1 MSSNTNI
8 GNTPVNQ
15 GYVQLIHMGET
26 GGIDGT
32 LRALYDGDGTASDLL
47 IASNKVKI
55 GTTLYIGSDTLAEYI
70 QDTVGAMFTGNTE
83 TNITVTYQDTDGTID
98 LVSSGE
104 VTLTGSET
112 LTNKTLTAPVLTGV
126 TQGADITLSGDL
138 TVNGTTITV
147 DQTNLDVSDNIIGL
161 NRGASSNA
169 NDSGLI
175 IERGST
181 GDNAAIIWDESAN
194 KFTLGTTTSTPSAT
208 GDLTI
213 STGTLVA
220 NLEGN
225 VTGSASLNLLKSS
238 NLSDL
243 ASASTARS
251 NLGLVIGTNVQAY
264 NSTLATVAGGTYTGD
279 DSITTL
285 GTIGTG
291 VWNGTAIASA
301 YLDADT
307 AHLSGTQTFSGA
319 KTFSSTIT
327 GSITGNAGTATKWAS
342 GVDINLTGPITG
354 TTNLTLDGSADRNIA
369 TTIADNSIT
378 LGTHTVGNY
387 MAQVSASTGISVSHT
402 QGEGSTA
409 TISTNDSAIVHD
421 NLSGFLEAEHVDWAG
436 ASAGTIHA
444 SNYVDN
450 NTNQLT
456 TFTATDGT
464 NSVSIAQ
471 GKYWKFVDGPGV
483 DVAFTDH
490 NGGGSGDPFDLT
502 FKLDLSTVDPLVDT
516 LESGDSL
523 LVHNADEG
531 TALAPIS
538 EIQSALSIPSIS
550 GTNDGVV
557 TKNPNNTLTAESAL
571 TFDGSSLN
579 VNGQLYGGF
588 GSKTTG
594 GTADWNHSTNAR
606 SGNGY
611 TLLLN
616 GATNGPTTA
625 SNATNNSYYHT
636 LNFEYASYD
645 GDANMTQ
652 LGIPYSFSTSLYG
665 VRPVI
670 RSRYGG
676 TWSSWNSLITGNS
689 AGQVLGAFGTAAAPS
704 YSFATDATLDTDT
717 GMYRAGANALGFST
731 GGTERLRIKSD
742 GKIGINGD
750 TTDAFFRINSTSSQN
765 GFKIIGSAA
774 RAASRYAIHI
784 DDNDTNSRGSVRI
797 DTASGPSL
805 TTTGSVGIGTS
816 DVATNYKMIVKRAT
830 NCNLGVGLQGGEL
843 SLEAFNDAVNA
854 SVPFRLYGSEF
865 NMLGGNVGIGTESP
879 STKLDIGGAPDGRTI
894 TFDQSGRINGLG
906 SYFHTSATDSQLW
919 FYVSDGGTNGDTNIR
934 MKLFADGR
942 LKLTNSNNVDMLLAK
957 ATQMGY
963 SSSYRALVIGETSGN
978 FTNCIGYDPSGNS
991 SGSFTGD
998 GREVI
1003 FRNGA
1008 EFTTPNSANNG
1019 FHNDILV
1026 LKDGNVGIG
1035 TANTGWDGD
1044 ADNLVIGSGS
1054 GNNGMTIY
1062 AGSTSFSQINFADSN
1077 GGAGRY
1083 TGVLR
1088 YTHSNNSMSF
1098 HTNDGVEAVRID
1110 SSQDAHFDQDVI
1122 AYSSTP
1128 SDIRLK
1134 ENFTKIDNGLDV
1146 VSKLEGHTFNWKKGG
1161 DRLSA
1166 GFKAQEVEKILPH
1179 LVNEKKLPLHSDD
1192 DKEYKILRYEE
1203 IIPYLVEA
1211 IKEQQEQINELR
1223 KGNFVIETGD

>member
-571 TFDGSSLN
+571 TFDGSTLALTGDLN
-579 VNGQLYGGF
+579 V
-588 GSKTTG
+588 GSGDFFVDDSTG
-594 GTADWNHSTNAR
+594 RTGIGTANPGYKLSVENELNVFS
-606 SGNGY
+606 SG
-611 TLLLN
+611 
-616 GATNGPTTA
+616 
-625 SNATNNSYYHT
+625 
-636 LNFEYASYD
+636 
-645 GDANMTQ
+645 
-652 LGIPYSFSTSLYG
+652 
-665 VRPVI
+665 
-670 RSRYGG
+670 
-676 TWSSWNSLITGNS
+676 
-689 AGQVLGAFGTAAAPS
+689 
-704 YSFATDATLDTDT
+704 
-717 GMYRAGANALGFST
+717 
-731 GGTERLRIKSD
+731 
-742 GKIGINGD
+742 
-750 TTDAFFRINSTSSQN
+750 
-765 GFKIIGSAA
+765 
-774 RAASRYAIHI
+774 
-784 DDNDTNSRGSVRI
+784 
-797 DTASGPSL
+797 DTASPKIEGHLLRVTDTTNDNGDIEHFFVENHGLAYGMRWLYDGGANTFSL
-805 TTTGSVGIGTS
+805 YRHNNSSSGNEVLRF
-816 DVATNYKMIVKRAT
+816 NRADS
-830 NCNLGVGLQGGEL
+830 NVYI
-843 SLEAFNDAVNA
+843 
-854 SVPFRLYGSEF
+854 P
-865 NMLGGNVGIGTESP
+865 GNVGIGTTSP
-879 STKLDIGGAPDGRTI
+879 AFGLQIDGSQFSGDAFKI
-894 TFDQSGRINGLG
+894 TRG
-906 SYFHTSATDSQLW
+906 TSAFTILNANDSYGVLGMESNHDLQIR
-919 FYVSDGGTNGDTNIR
+919 TNGTTR
-934 MKLFADGR
+934 MTID
-942 LKLTNSNNVDMLLAK
+942 N
-957 ATQMGY
+957 
-963 SSSYRALVIGETSGN
+963 
-978 FTNCIGYDPSGNS
+978 
-991 SGSFTGD
+991 
-998 GREVI
+998 
-1003 FRNGA
+1003 
-1008 EFTTPNSANNG
+1008 
-1019 FHNDILV
+1019 
-1026 LKDGNVGIG
+1026 DGNVGIG
-1035 TANTGWDGD
+1035 TATPARQLSLYGEAVIRLDSTGDPGLDFNTAGTSDMQIRYRAASDKLQVYSYGTSTNVMTIQKADGNVGIGTASPD
-1044 ADNLVIGSGS
+1044 AKLEVTGGTNSDLFSLEGAGTAMKLVAESGNAASANVMTYRIGMEYLGTYTNGFIDFYRGGGGTDGYLTFGTSGTEKMRIDGS
-1054 GNNGMTIY
+1054 GNVGIGT
-1062 AGSTSFSQINFADSN
+1062 TSPSMKVQI
-1077 GGAGRY
+1077 
-1083 TGVLR
+1083 
-1088 YTHSNNSMSF
+1088 THSDQDGLRLSTADGAESFIDFGDVSDNDIGRISYDHANNSMSLR
-1098 HTNDGVEAVRID
+1098 TNNAEKMRIVSGGD
-1110 SSQDAHFDQDVI
+1110 VHCDQDVI

-1203 IIPYLVEA
+1203 MIPYLVEA
-1211 IKEQQEQINELR
+1211 IKEQQKQIDELR